1 MTAWWVL
8 LSIMALAAAGAF
20 GYVGWRDRR
29 RLSSPDD
36 TAAAGQA
43 RIAQERHAA
52 ERYMT
57 QSHVVQRG
65 NHPH

>member
-8 LSIMALAAAGAF
+8 VGIVVLLVVGTF

-36 TAAAGQA
+36 NAAAGQA
-43 RIAQERHAA
+43 RVAQERHEA

-57 QSHVVQRG
+57 QSHVIQRG
-65 NHPH
+65 NNPS